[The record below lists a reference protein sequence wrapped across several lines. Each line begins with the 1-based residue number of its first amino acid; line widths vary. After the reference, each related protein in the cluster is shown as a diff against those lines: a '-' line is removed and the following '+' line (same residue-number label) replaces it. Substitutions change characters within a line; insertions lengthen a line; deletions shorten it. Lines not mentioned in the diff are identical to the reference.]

1 MLRRMKLMP
10 LKKKKANQSVGTF
23 IPIGG
28 RRNFATK
35 PMRIIRIPAGI
46 VT

>member
-10 LKKKKANQSVGTF
+10 LRKKKANQSIGTF
-23 IPIGG
+23 IPILG
-28 RRNFATK
+28 RKNFDTK
-35 PMRIIRIPAGI
+35 PIRINRVPAGI